1 MQAMYKDEKV
11 IAIIVAAGSGK
22 RFGGA
27 VPKQYMKLGGQT
39 VLQKSVR
46 AFEENARVDDIIVV
60 AGEGFT
66 ELAAEL
72 CGGFEKMH
80 SVVLGGSERQDS
92 VLKGLTEAAQTVNGV
107 SENTIILVHDAARP
121 FVSDDIINSVIKGA
135 EECGGAV
142 PAVSVKD
149 TVRQAE
155 ALEGASDTELLK
167 DGDSRAASRTLDRR
181 LLYSVQTPQ
190 GFRAGV
196 LTAAYEKAYKEEF
209 FGTDDASIVER
220 MGINLKMVK
229 GDYANYKITTKEDM
243 RAEMRIGTG
252 FDVHRLTEGRELYL
266 CGVKI
271 PHEKGLL
278 GHSDADV
285 ALHALMDAMLGA
297 AAMGDIGRHFPDSDE
312 KYRGIS
318 SVKLLEEVCRMLE
331 REGYSVGNVDLTVM
345 AQKPKIAPYIPEMKR
360 SVAAVLGTDEN
371 AVNIKGTTT
380 EGLGFVGREEGIAAE
395 AVCIL
400 YKN

>member
-1 MQAMYKDEKV
+1 MYKDEKV

-27 VPKQYMKLGGQT
+27 LPKQYMKLGGQT
-39 VLQKSVR
+39 VLQKSVK

-72 CGGFEKMH
+72 CGGFKKMH

-92 VLKGLTEAAQTVNGV
+92 VLRGLTEAAQTVNGV

-155 ALEGASDTELLK
+155 ALAGFADTELLK
-167 DGDSRAASRTLDRR
+167 DGASQAASRTLDRR

-196 LTAAYEKAYKEEF
+196 LTAAYEKAYNEEF

>member
-1 MQAMYKDEKV
+1 MYKDEKV

-72 CGGFEKMH
+72 CSGFEKMH

-196 LTAAYEKAYKEEF
+196 LTAAYEKAYNEEF

>member
-1 MQAMYKDEKV
+1 MYKDEKV

-27 VPKQYMKLGGQT
+27 LPKQYMKLGGQT
-39 VLQKSVR
+39 VLQKSVK

-72 CGGFEKMH
+72 CGGFKKMH

-92 VLKGLTEAAQTVNGV
+92 VLRGLTEAAQTVNGV

-155 ALEGASDTELLK
+155 ASEGVSDTELLE
-167 DGDSRAASRTLDRR
+167 DGYSQTASRTLDRR

-331 REGYSVGNVDLTVM
+331 CEGYSVGNVDLTVM
-345 AQKPKIAPYIPEMKR
+345 AQKPKIAPYISEMKKT
-360 SVAAVLGTDEN
+360 VAAVLGTDEN

>member
-1 MQAMYKDEKV
+1 MYKDEKV

-27 VPKQYMKLGGQT
+27 LPKQYMKLGGQT
-39 VLQKSVR
+39 VLQKSVK

-72 CGGFEKMH
+72 CGGFKKMH

-92 VLKGLTEAAQTVNGV
+92 VLRGLTEAAQTVNGV

-155 ALEGASDTELLK
+155 ALAGFADTELLK
-167 DGDSRAASRTLDRR
+167 DGASQAASRTLDRR

-190 GFRAGV
+190 GFRARV
-196 LTAAYEKAYKEEF
+196 LTAAYEKAYNEEF

-220 MGINLKMVK
+220 MGINLKIVK

>member
-1 MQAMYKDEKV
+1 MYKDEKV

-196 LTAAYEKAYKEEF
+196 LTAAYEKAYNEEF

>member
-1 MQAMYKDEKV
+1 MYKDEKV

-72 CGGFEKMH
+72 CSGFEKMH

>member
-1 MQAMYKDEKV
+1 MYKDEKV

>member
-1 MQAMYKDEKV
+1 MYKDEKV

-27 VPKQYMKLGGQT
+27 LPKQYMKLGGQT
-39 VLQKSVR
+39 VLQKSVK

-72 CGGFEKMH
+72 CGGFKKMH

-92 VLKGLTEAAQTVNGV
+92 VLRGLTEAAQTVNGV

-155 ALEGASDTELLK
+155 ALAGFADTELLK
-167 DGDSRAASRTLDRR
+167 DGASQAASRTLDRR

-190 GFRAGV
+190 GFRARV
-196 LTAAYEKAYKEEF
+196 LTAAYEKAYNEEF
-209 FGTDDASIVER
+209 LGTDDASIVER
-220 MGINLKMVK
+220 MGINLKIVK

-318 SVKLLEEVCRMLE
+318 SVKLLKKVCRMLE

-360 SVAAVLGTDEN
+360 AVAAVLGTDEN

>member
-1 MQAMYKDEKV
+1 MYKDEKV

-27 VPKQYMKLGGQT
+27 LPKQYMKLGGQT
-39 VLQKSVR
+39 VLQKSVK

-72 CGGFEKMH
+72 CGGFKKMH
-80 SVVLGGSERQDS
+80 SVVLGGNERQDS
-92 VLKGLTEAAQTVNGV
+92 VLRGLTEAAQTVNGV

-155 ALEGASDTELLK
+155 ALAGFADTELLK
-167 DGDSRAASRTLDRR
+167 DGASQAASRTLDRR

-196 LTAAYEKAYKEEF
+196 LTAAYEKAYNEEF

-360 SVAAVLGTDEN
+360 NVAAVLGTDEN

>member
-1 MQAMYKDEKV
+1 MYKDEKV

-22 RFGGA
+22 RFGGTL
-27 VPKQYMKLGGQT
+27 PKQYMKLGGQT
-39 VLQKSVR
+39 VLQKSVK

-72 CGGFEKMH
+72 CGGFKKMH

-92 VLKGLTEAAQTVNGV
+92 VLRGLTEAAQTVNGV

-155 ALEGASDTELLK
+155 ALEGVSDTELLK
-167 DGDSRAASRTLDRR
+167 DGASQAASRTLDRR

-196 LTAAYEKAYKEEF
+196 LTAAYEKAYNEEF

-229 GDYANYKITTKEDM
+229 GDYANYKITTKEDI

-360 SVAAVLGTDEN
+360 NVAAVLGTDEN

>member
-1 MQAMYKDEKV
+1 MYKDEKV

-27 VPKQYMKLGGQT
+27 LPKQYMKLGGQT
-39 VLQKSVR
+39 VLQKSVK

-72 CGGFEKMH
+72 CGGFKKMH

-92 VLKGLTEAAQTVNGV
+92 VLRGLTEAAQTVNGV

-155 ALEGASDTELLK
+155 ALAGFADTELLK
-167 DGDSRAASRTLDRR
+167 DGASQAASRTLDRR

-190 GFRAGV
+190 GFRARV
-196 LTAAYEKAYKEEF
+196 LTAAYEKAYNEEF

-220 MGINLKMVK
+220 MGINLKIVK

-318 SVKLLEEVCRMLE
+318 SVKLLKKVCRMLE

-360 SVAAVLGTDEN
+360 AVAAVLGTDEN